1 MVGASQ
7 KHKELIEAA
16 STQLAIALGLSA
28 TYDATI
34 AGEAML
40 RTIQPHGLG
49 QQIMCHGQDSTRTLA
64 QIEAVLMAELLGFP
78 VREDLS
84 VVMAKLAMVNGL
96 PLNKAPQNT
105 EAAHR
110 ERRIRVLR
118 FLLAATYMDM
128 GLIWATRTHT

>member
-1 MVGASQ
+1 MDGPGQ

-16 STQLAIALGLSA
+16 STQIAIALGLTA

-49 QQIMCHGQDSTRTLA
+49 QTIVCHGQDSTRTLA
-64 QIEAVLMAELLGFP
+64 QIEAVLMAELLGIP

-84 VVMAKLAMVNGL
+84 VALAKLALVN
-96 PLNKAPQNT
+96 
-105 EAAHR
+105 
-110 ERRIRVLR
+110 
-118 FLLAATYMDM
+118 
-128 GLIWATRTHT
+128 